1 MLKFREDFE
10 VGSGRTV
17 ELDIKKEL
25 YSAKTDFQDIAV
37 LDTVAYGKMLTL
49 DGIIQLTQFDNH
61 AYHEMITHVPMQM
74 CDAKKVLI
82 IGGGDGGVL
91 KEVIKYKNVQE
102 VVLCDIDPEV
112 TKISKE
118 YLQEFRAAFEDK
130 RAIVIHEDAAEYVKG
145 KKDYFD
151 VILIDS
157 SDPIGPAIVLYE
169 QEFYQNVY
177 NSLTKDGIM
186 SAQMESMY
194 FHQDF
199 IKERLTTQREMFK
212 SAGYYYTMIPTYP
225 GGSIGFSLCQ
235 KGESKT
241 LSSILDDKT
250 LSKLKYY
257 TKDIHSASFVLPK
270 FMMDKISWHVQQT
283 H

>member
-25 YSAKTDFQDIAV
+25 YRAKTDFQDIAV

-61 AYHEMITHVPMQM
+61 AYHEMLTHVPMQLNE
-74 CDAKKVLI
+74 AKKVLI

-91 KEVIKYKNVQE
+91 KEVIKYNNVQE

-112 TKISKE
+112 TKVSKE
-118 YLQEFRAAFEDK
+118 YFEEFRAAFEDE

-169 QEFYQNVY
+169 KEFYQNVY

-194 FHQDF
+194 FHQEF
-199 IKERLTTQREMFK
+199 IKERLTTQREMFI
-212 SAGYYYTMIPTYP
+212 SAEYYYTMIPTYP
-225 GGSIGFSLCQ
+225 GGSIGFSLCK
-235 KGESKT
+235 KGSSKDT
-241 LSSILDDKT
+241 KSSLDEKSLSS
-250 LSKLKYY
+250 LKYY
-257 TKDIHSASFVLPK
+257 TKEIHDASFVLPK
-270 FMMDKISWHVQQT
+270 FMAEQI
-283 H
+283 